1 MTTYRERRMARAEQ
15 LTAWADKREERGTAA
30 VEHAH
35 DMASVIPFGQPILVD
50 HYSAGRDRR
59 YRDRIGSTYDRG
71 FADLSK
77 ARDMRSRAANI
88 EAQADGAIYSDD
100 PDAIERLEERIS
112 ELEAERDRWKAYNAS
127 CRKGARDVGLLTE
140 AELAHVISWARTG
153 SLRDNGA
160 VPTFHLT
167 NLSGNIKRNRDR
179 LEMLKRQGTEEE
191 RPRWITARFDSTC
204 AECGEPM
211 HKGDLI
217 AYYRGSRRAV
227 CRSCEVK

>member
-1 MTTYRERRMARAEQ
+1 MTTYRERRMARAER
-15 LTAWADKREERGTAA
+15 LTEWADKREERGTAA

-100 PDAIERLEERIS
+100 PDAIEQLEARIAK
-112 ELEAERDRWKAYNAS
+112 LEAEREQIKAHNAAHRNGKGCTCPADCACRSKFRPSS
-127 CRKGARDVGLLTE
+127 CGCKQHPLPAYV
-140 AELAHVISWARTG
+140 
-153 SLRDNGA
+153 
-160 VPTFHLT
+160 LT

-179 LEMLKRQGTEEE
+179 LEVLKRQGTEEE
-191 RPRWITARFDSTC
+191 HPRWITARFDSTC
-204 AECGEPM
+204 AECSEPM

-217 AYYRGSRRAV
+217 AYYKGSRRAV
-227 CRSCEVK
+227 CRSCEEG